1 MPIMCA
7 AQPHEVNEIAAFN
20 HVSFHILRSRG
31 SGIVLSTASA
41 IASVARRMSRYYD
54 EDDELDIRIRQL
66 ERDWQPQRDLP
77 SASGRSQPST
87 NPRPVIF
94 SVPGRR
100 QPDHRSFPRRP
111 PIHPPRRIRRAS
123 TLPVRFEDDP
133 VFIARPGHHD
143 PSPPPRHHESPRDVV
158 VMARP
163 RQGRRA
169 SVDTLTSSDSEAEER
184 KVAGET
190 LGDVGT
196 EREPLVRKDDI
207 DVATPRVEILRS
219 RSRSP
224 VREREGIAGETSDG
238 ETGEDDLPKEGTT
251 RIPTRLV
258 TRKALVNMGYPY
270 VQEVSREKSV
280 CSMVSR
286 V

>member
-1 MPIMCA
+1 
-7 AQPHEVNEIAAFN
+7 
-20 HVSFHILRSRG
+20 
-31 SGIVLSTASA
+31 
-41 IASVARRMSRYYD
+41 
-54 EDDELDIRIRQL
+54 
-66 ERDWQPQRDLP
+66 
-77 SASGRSQPST
+77 
-87 NPRPVIF
+87 
-94 SVPGRR
+94 
-100 QPDHRSFPRRP
+100 
-111 PIHPPRRIRRAS
+111 
-123 TLPVRFEDDP
+123 
-133 VFIARPGHHD
+133 
-143 PSPPPRHHESPRDVV
+143 
-158 VMARP
+158 MARP